1 MPSEFHGVRHSN
13 LDRTLDARKALV
25 SGHSLLTG
33 MRESLRY
40 SDEKLDHSGGTYANF
55 PEEAPRLEITRTHGC
70 CVKPSRFQRAANAAM
85 TTQSI
90 PMVLFGFRHFSGSK
104 LEGGLET
111 EPLTFNVRGYF
122 PFFPKT
128 NRKKENGLHRRPR

>member
-33 MRESLRY
+33 MRESWRY

-55 PEEAPRLEITRTHGC
+55 PEEAPRLEITRTHGWLRKTES
-70 CVKPSRFQRAANAAM
+70 VPKSGKRGNDDSVY
-85 TTQSI
+85 TDGS
-90 PMVLFGFRHFSGSK
+90 FRI
-104 LEGGLET
+104 
-111 EPLTFNVRGYF
+111 
-122 PFFPKT
+122 
-128 NRKKENGLHRRPR
+128 